1 MKIFWIVLGILV
13 LAFAAYALV
22 NYLLQKRRGER
33 AQTEGV
39 VVYATV
45 VSMEA
50 IGGLLK
56 QLALKK
62 IVLRVQE
69 PGEPSAR
76 EITLRTRVDA
86 GQKVFPGMKLAVA
99 IDPKDPKRVYPAG
112 PEAAKRLVL
121 TGSREE
127 RRQLKAQASGVRP
140 RNRVIRQQPSNIPG
154 MREKRR

>member
-1 MKIFWIVLGILV
+1 MKIFWIVLLVLV
-13 LAFAAYALV
+13 LAFATYALV

-33 AQTEGV
+33 AQREGV

-45 VSMEA
+45 LSMEA
-50 IGGLLK
+50 IGGLAK

-69 PGEPSAR
+69 PGETTPR
-76 EITLRTRVDA
+76 EVTLRTRVDA
-86 GQKVFPGMKLAVA
+86 KQKIVPGLKLAVA
-99 IDPKDPKRVYPAG
+99 IDPTDPKRIYPAG

-140 RNRVIRQQPSNIPG
+140 RNRVIRQRPSNIPG
-154 MREKRR
+154 LREKR